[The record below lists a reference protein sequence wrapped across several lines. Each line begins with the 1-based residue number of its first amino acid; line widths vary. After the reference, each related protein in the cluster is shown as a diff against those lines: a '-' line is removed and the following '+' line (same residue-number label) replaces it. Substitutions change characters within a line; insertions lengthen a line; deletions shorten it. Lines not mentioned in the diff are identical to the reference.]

1 MNNSVTPMLFLSFI
15 MGFIALFVP
24 EYSTFYLMIILILFI
39 PLVLFS
45 FYLDLTG
52 KNRSRKKRGYAGY
65 FNFLLFSIFLCL
77 PAVKLNEG
85 HLPFQITIVG
95 IWIILYIIGFVNKAQ
110 MLKMVLPDADT
121 PNKLPSLLFWGFIVL
136 LIAAGG
142 GGFYKSAEYFAR
154 LFGHSAAMS
163 YFSYLLLLL
172 GYCFLLF
179 AQGSLAKFP
188 KFKN

>member
-1 MNNSVTPMLFLSFI
+1 MNRSVTPMLFLSFI

-24 EYSTFYLMIILILFI
+24 NYSTSYLVVVLFLFI
-39 PLVLFS
+39 PLALFS
-45 FYLDLTG
+45 FYLDVTK

-77 PAVKLNEG
+77 PAVKLNTG
-85 HLPFQITIVG
+85 HLLFQIIIVG
-95 IWIILYIIGFVNKAQ
+95 IWAVLYGIGFVFKEQ
-110 MLKMVLPDADT
+110 MLKMVLPSADT
-121 PNKLPSLLFWGFIVL
+121 SNKLPSLLFWGFIVL

-142 GGFYKSAEYFAR
+142 GGFYKAPEYFSR
-154 LFGHSAAMS
+154 LFGHSATMS